1 MTMILSSVTRVRWAD
16 VPVSDRDDFRRRR
29 AVDISS
35 FYPAALK
42 GSGVLSYPERAG
54 GRAGGR
60 ADKPR

>member
-1 MTMILSSVTRVRWAD
+1 MIGIEEFFISNLEI
-16 VPVSDRDDFRRRR
+16 
-29 AVDISS
+29 AVYSWLFH

-42 GSGVLSYPERAG
+42 GSGVLSYPS

>member
-1 MTMILSSVTRVRWAD
+1 MDTYAYIFSSGGGSGL
-16 VPVSDRDDFRRRR
+16 PVKPYFSH
-29 AVDISS
+29 

-42 GSGVLSYPERAG
+42 GSGVLSYPEQAG